1 MEFNKYIILI
11 AVLSHISVCLGSG
24 HYLWG
29 GGGGGGLVDGENK
42 DWKLFWL
49 LYQTKGKLFL
59 PLPLIKVETFL
70 TPPSVDWKINTA
82 MKQVCIA
89 GRVRY

>member
-29 GGGGGGLVDGENK
+29 GGGLVDGENK
-42 DWKLFWL
+42 D
-49 LYQTKGKLFL
+49 
-59 PLPLIKVETFL
+59 
-70 TPPSVDWKINTA
+70 
-82 MKQVCIA
+82 
-89 GRVRY
+89 